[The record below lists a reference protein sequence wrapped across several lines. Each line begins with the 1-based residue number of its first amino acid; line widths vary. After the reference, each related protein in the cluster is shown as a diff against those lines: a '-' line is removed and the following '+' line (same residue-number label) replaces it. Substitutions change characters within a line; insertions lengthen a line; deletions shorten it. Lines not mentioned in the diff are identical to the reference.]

1 MRMLISTDTVVL
13 LGQLSVMHPPT
24 QATKGLGKLFDIY
37 ISHLGWKISPELYR
51 RVVHIM
57 MLVQLVPMLVQ
68 LVPSTTAIDLGI
80 KKTVGNTRPPK
91 GTVQNPNTS
100 LLVNTEDD

>member
-1 MRMLISTDTVVL
+1 
-13 LGQLSVMHPPT
+13 
-24 QATKGLGKLFDIY
+24 
-37 ISHLGWKISPELYR
+37 
-51 RVVHIM
+51 M